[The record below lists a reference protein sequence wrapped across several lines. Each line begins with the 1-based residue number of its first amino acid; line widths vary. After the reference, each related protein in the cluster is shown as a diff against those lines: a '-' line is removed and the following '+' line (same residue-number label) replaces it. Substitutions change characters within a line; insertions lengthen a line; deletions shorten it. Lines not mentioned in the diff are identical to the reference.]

1 MLGELCEGMETAGES
16 DDKVNCNTLVPYI
29 KRTFAIAQEAI
40 TEHISQLEVP
50 TT

>member
-1 MLGELCEGMETAGES
+1 MVGALMLGELCEGMETAGES
-16 DDKVNCNTLVPYI
+16 DNKVNCNTLVPYI
-29 KRTFAIAQEAI
+29 KRTFAI